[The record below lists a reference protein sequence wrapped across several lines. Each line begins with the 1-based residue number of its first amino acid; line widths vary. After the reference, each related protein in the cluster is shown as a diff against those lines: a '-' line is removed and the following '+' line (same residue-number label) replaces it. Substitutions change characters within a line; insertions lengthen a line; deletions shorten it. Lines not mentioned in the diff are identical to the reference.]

1 MGFFNKLFSKEQDF
15 PELEM
20 SSPIAQR
27 LDYFRDDLEHLA
39 RDVSDP
45 IEVVPAEDTAY
56 VFIGKPPKKFGIAW
70 IRDGKIHNFKTMADE
85 KGIPEMKLQLMS
97 EKLRKAYEM
106 NDTAN
111 RYSTTIA
118 DHKVLVTRSESLEKD
133 LRKIIQ

>member
-1 MGFFNKLFSKEQDF
+1 MGFLNKLFSKEKDF
-15 PELEM
+15 PELET

-27 LDYFRDDLEHLA
+27 LDNFRDDLEHLA

-56 VFIGKPPKKFGIAW
+56 VFIGKPPKKFGMAW
-70 IRDGKIHNFKTMADE
+70 IRDGKIHNFKTMAEE

-97 EKLRKAYEM
+97 EKLRKAYET